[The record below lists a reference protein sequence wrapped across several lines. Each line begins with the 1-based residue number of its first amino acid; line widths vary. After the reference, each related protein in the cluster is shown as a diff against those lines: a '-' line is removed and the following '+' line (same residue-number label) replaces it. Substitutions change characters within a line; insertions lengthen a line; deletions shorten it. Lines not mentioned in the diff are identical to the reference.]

1 MKVKKTPDRMCVG
14 CQELKAKKALLR
26 VVRTP
31 TGEIKIDP
39 TGKLAGR
46 GAYICPDTDCFAKAF
61 KEKRLERALK
71 QSIEKQVYDDLVA
84 RIKPNE

>member
-14 CQELKAKKALLR
+14 CQEIKSKKSLLR

-31 TGEIKIDP
+31 AGEIKIDP

-46 GAYICPDTDCFAKAF
+46 GAYICPKTECFTKAF
-61 KEKRLERALK
+61 KEKRLEIALK
-71 QSIEKQVYDDLVA
+71 HAIDKQVYEDLVA
-84 RIKPNE
+84 RITPNE